1 MKLSQGTLRP
11 GRVIEVLENGEIRAA
26 APGLFSEQDKDQL
39 PPILPFPSWHANTY
53 SAPKIGDE
61 VWVLNFMDNPLQL
74 HWFRKDN
81 YKENLGDIIKE
92 ENVDV
97 ICHRETPMSW
107 ATIYFSDGSGWIIR
121 NDESVMQIDKDGNIN
136 ISRPE
141 PHRTISITEDVVSI
155 GGTDHPAVYGDV
167 LQDIL
172 QKIQMTLELV
182 QKVSAS
188 NAITAP
194 IGTAIGSTP
203 TQLATLIPQMIS
215 PHVKLD

>member
-141 PHRTISITEDVVSI
+141 PHRTISITEDVVGI

-172 QKIQMTLELV
+172 QKIQMTLELI

-194 IGTAIGSTP
+194 IGTAIGATP
-203 TQLATLIPQMIS
+203 TQLATLIPQIIS